1 MLFVALLFF
10 GLAPA
15 HAERSKKLAKVPRN
29 LESTQTHIDP
39 SCEVNQ
45 SGTYCEEF
53 SLRLF
58 PKGGDAGT
66 GRYARQRRV
75 FRDKKTGKRIFGV
88 SHVTT
93 DTAKKFETSWL
104 IEPKWANLH
113 MLNADV
119 AYGRLAGTQDVYVID
134 TVAGTTTK
142 IGQGD
147 LGFGFA
153 LVGSDFVSYYESALD
168 NPYLFETTGDGT
180 ISVRMIYGAMH
191 SAAASV
197 AIDRVVPRAQLPKG
211 ISPVEV
217 FADRTVMVH
226 RLDTNGKV
234 FDQIFDASGAKALT
248 PPMPPRI
255 MAVYASRKHQMF
267 VEIDRERRL
276 LWPVRG
282 SDVIAK
288 PDDFI
293 GLRPLS
299 GVVTSKV
306 TPLTPA
312 EITNL
317 YRPETPDASPYAA
330 DLPVCVVEQPGCDVT
345 LKRTALWER

>member
-1 MLFVALLFF
+1 
-10 GLAPA
+10 
-15 HAERSKKLAKVPRN
+15 
-29 LESTQTHIDP
+29 
-39 SCEVNQ
+39 
-45 SGTYCEEF
+45 
-53 SLRLF
+53 
-58 PKGGDAGT
+58 
-66 GRYARQRRV
+66 
-75 FRDKKTGKRIFGV
+75 
-88 SHVTT
+88 
-93 DTAKKFETSWL
+93 
-104 IEPKWANLH
+104 
-113 MLNADV
+113 
-119 AYGRLAGTQDVYVID
+119 
-134 TVAGTTTK
+134 
-142 IGQGD
+142 
-147 LGFGFA
+147 
-153 LVGSDFVSYYESALD
+153 
-168 NPYLFETTGDGT
+168 
-180 ISVRMIYGAMH
+180 MIYSAMH

-197 AIDRVVPRAQLPKG
+197 TIDRVVPQAQLPKG

-217 FADRTVMVH
+217 FADRTVLVH
-226 RLDTNGKV
+226 RLDANGKV
-234 FDQIFDASGAKALT
+234 LDQIFDASGAKALT
-248 PPMPPRI
+248 PPMPPLI
-255 MAVYASRKHQMF
+255 MAVYASRNHQMF